1 MNSAEGPFR
10 KAVHDQSSAE
20 LFLTKLGMHPGTRI
34 KLVKVSSDG
43 NSNISIGDSLEGVL
57 DADIAIGK
65 SIFLDGK
72 SKNTSSLVAVKEE
85 NKRIFFK
92 THTSTYELVP
102 PSTAANYEVNPEG
115 LKNIENH
122 LKSLLKEVQDRA
134 LSAEE
139 MKILS
144 DQRISLQ
151 NSSPTRENI
160 QKLRELDEEI
170 KKHKIFIKTLV
181 QFRMLMNMLGKN
193 YYRVNDVV
201 THENAHANKASSL
214 GVVHEG
220 YSVLVYKSKTDDGF
234 SYQPLVDRDIPRTF
248 NDKEK
253 VEVNLKIGFAP
264 EEYGN
269 HLSDGDEEQI
279 RKLRE
284 ELKKYK

>member
-1 MNSAEGPFR
+1 MNSPEGSFR
-10 KAVHDQSSAE
+10 KPVHEQSSAE

-34 KLVKVSSDG
+34 KLVKISSQEHSDIVPG
-43 NSNISIGDSLEGVL
+43 ESIEGVL
-57 DADIAIGK
+57 DADVAIGK

-72 SKNTSSLVAVKEE
+72 SKNTSPLVAIKEE
-85 NKRIFFK
+85 NDRIFFK
-92 THTSTYELVP
+92 TNTSIYELVP

-115 LKNIENH
+115 LKDIENH
-122 LKSLLKEVQDRA
+122 LRSLLKDTQEQA

-139 MKILS
+139 MDILFNE
-144 DQRISLQ
+144 RMLLQ
-151 NSSPTRENI
+151 NSAPTSENI
-160 QKLRELDEEI
+160 QKLKELDEEV
-170 KKHKIFIKTLV
+170 KRHQIFVTTLV
-181 QFRMLMNMLGKN
+181 EYRMLMNMLGKN

-214 GVVHEG
+214 GGVHGG
-220 YSVLVYKSKTDDGF
+220 YSVLVYKKRTGDGF
-234 SYQPLVDRDIPRTF
+234 SYQPVAHTDVPKTF
-248 NDKEK
+248 SDKEK
-253 VEVNLKIGFAP
+253 IEANLKIAFAP